1 MLYANITGID
11 RPTNTI
17 NDRNT
22 DGVISVPGGD
32 SVQRTVPRNRQS
44 DHPANFLPLSSGAG

>member
-17 NDRNT
+17 NDGT

-32 SVQRTVPRNRQS
+32 SVQRTVPRDRQS
-44 DHPANFLPLSSGAG
+44 GHPANFLPLSSGAG